1 MEHFGGEALAELLSD
16 VCAEH
21 TQVQPTETYTT
32 LSNVDERLRAV
43 VALQQQ
49 ARSLRAEIAART
61 AAEEQLRV
69 ALEAEQA
76 AREAAEAA
84 LRARDEFLSVA
95 SHELRTPVSSLSTQA
110 QLIRRRLEREGH
122 IEPERM
128 QRAVELMASQAD
140 RLSRLLG
147 QLLDLTRVEGGRLQ
161 VELEPTPLAPL
172 VELTVEQA
180 QDLTDRHV
188 ITFEPTE
195 PTAAEPLVARVDAL
209 RLEQVLTNLLD
220 NAVKY
225 SPEGGPIDVTM
236 GRRGPTTAEIAVRDH
251 GLGIPPDKRGR
262 IFDRFFQAHEGA
274 PRGGMG
280 LGLYISRQI
289 VELHGGQIV
298 AEFPPDGGTRMV
310 VRLPLDSST

>member
-1 MEHFGGEALAELLSD
+1 
-16 VCAEH
+16 
-21 TQVQPTETYTT
+21 
-32 LSNVDERLRAV
+32 V

-95 SHELRTPVSSLSTQA
+95 SHELRTPVSSLSAQA

-188 ITFEPTE
+188 ITFEPT
-195 PTAAEPLVARVDAL
+195 AVEPLVARVDAL
-209 RLEQVLTNLLD
+209 RLQQVLTKLLD

-236 GRRGPTTAEIAVRDH
+236 GRCGPTTVEIAVRDH

-262 IFDRFFQAHEGA
+262 IFDRFFQAHEGT

-289 VELHGGQIV
+289 VELHGGQIA
-298 AEFPPDGGTRMV
+298 AEFPPDGGTRV
-310 VRLPLDSST
+310 IVTLPRGRS